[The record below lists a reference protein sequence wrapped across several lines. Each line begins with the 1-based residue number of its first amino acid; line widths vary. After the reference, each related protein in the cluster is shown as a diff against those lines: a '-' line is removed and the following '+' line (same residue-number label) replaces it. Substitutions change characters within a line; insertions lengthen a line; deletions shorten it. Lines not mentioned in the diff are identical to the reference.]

1 MGVMEEEREL
11 VKVSVK
17 IPTWMK
23 HWIER
28 KAEEEGESESV
39 IIRRLLRK
47 GIRMEGGPR
56 EPFRL

>member
-1 MGVMEEEREL
+1 MDEEREL
-11 VKVSVK
+11 VKISVK

-23 HWIER
+23 HWIEC

-47 GIRMEGGPR
+47 GIRMEGGPH
-56 EPFRL
+56 ESLRL